1 MNAPPHPTPCRG
13 PCAVPT
19 ERSGRKGAG
28 GPAPQ
33 TPRLSR
39 RARPALGLFSSTLF
53 SSVCRQLWLPY
64 RHQQQRAAVITQ
76 SASLHMRHEV
86 RAVDHRQRAAAGA
99 RSATWCSSPLPGGRS
114 SPSSAPP
121 RGRTPSLAEQRLAE
135 QRHRDCG
142 TATARRSAL
151 AYAYC
156 TRGAPLLCIVLHSAS
171 MRLSCRHVAVTDCL
185 SRVPYL
191 LK

>member
-1 MNAPPHPTPCRG
+1 MLKIFSIMLPTLLSGQPP
-13 PCAVPT
+13 VLVQQL
-19 ERSGRKGAG
+19 GALHHFLVG
-28 GPAPQ
+28 EAAQ
-33 TPRLSR
+33 
-39 RARPALGLFSSTLF
+39 
-53 SSVCRQLWLPY
+53 VLP
-64 RHQQQRAAVITQ
+64 
-76 SASLHMRHEV
+76 
-86 RAVDHRQRAAAGA
+86 
-99 RSATWCSSPLPGGRS
+99 
-114 SPSSAPP
+114 PP